1 MRLTALASAIVLLG
15 SGLVTPAQVGDPA
28 PASRAPGAR
37 LANAA
42 EVRKRLGLV
51 PEYENVRGAESVK
64 IAVLDYGFAGLDS
77 GRRYLPEGTTLVEHY
92 DPDLVRR
99 FKLGDPDYRKSLDP
113 GNLHGRVMAQIV

>member
-1 MRLTALASAIVLLG
+1 MRCTAAASLVVLL
-15 SGLVTPAQVGDPA
+15 SCTLAARAQPDA
-28 PASRAPGAR
+28 PPPKTAVAR